1 VAVSKKVKT
10 LSSGLLPIAAAVV
23 AAVVIAVGI
32 VAYQV
37 SQRKSMLEPGAG
49 GGAPAG
55 QPSLKDLLAKG
66 ATAPAQV
73 ATAPAQVATAAPA
86 PVAPP
91 RRIFDEAGKAADP
104 ADLTEPWQK
113 DWIEFC
119 KKVATYTTRQDATP
133 QEVNGA
139 MVGRTVEWT
148 GTVIELLRGRPAPA
162 QDCVRLAMDP
172 FEIPIFDGHKVKTT
186 GLAVCPEA
194 AEWPAWANLKPGT
207 RVVFRTR
214 LVGNNRGPV
223 FMIVQ
228 KMTMFVVRTEGA
240 QLVRVLPEAAPE
252 APASPPA
259 R

>member
-1 VAVSKKVKT
+1 MAKKAKT
-10 LSSGLLPIAAAVV
+10 FSSGLLPIAAAVV
-23 AAVVIAVGI
+23 AAVVIAAGI

-37 SQRKSMLEPGAG
+37 SQQNGMLEPGAG
-49 GGAPAG
+49 RGAPAG

-73 ATAPAQVATAAPA
+73 LPAAPA
-86 PVAPP
+86 PAAPP

-214 LVGNNRGPV
+214 LVGNNRGPA
-223 FMIVQ
+223 FLIVQ

-240 QLVRVLPEAAPE
+240 QLVRVLPKAAPE